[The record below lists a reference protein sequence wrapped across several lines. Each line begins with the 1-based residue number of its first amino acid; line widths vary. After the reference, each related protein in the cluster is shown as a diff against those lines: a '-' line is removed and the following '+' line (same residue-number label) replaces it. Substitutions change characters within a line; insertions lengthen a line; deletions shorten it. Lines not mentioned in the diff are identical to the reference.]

1 MKLLGTLLK
10 NELKLSIRNM
20 NMVIFAV
27 TMPLI
32 VLVVLVSFMEQ
43 NLPQTGRHTLLW
55 NSPLAHYAV
64 SPFVRAG

>member
-32 VLVVLVSFMEQ
+32 VLVVLGF
-43 NLPQTGRHTLLW
+43 LPQTGRHTLLW